1 MPMKN
6 LSASIHRHGAPG
18 TWVLVALLV
27 ATFLVAWSS
36 PGILTALAFI
46 PAEVAQ
52 SPWTTLTY
60 PFHNP
65 GDGQNF
71 LWYVV
76 LWLWL
81 WSMGGDVER
90 RIGTRRFIGVWVAA
104 TLVGSLALVLAS
116 LLTPIRGLGAAGTMI
131 PLGAVTVAWC
141 SMHLTGQIK
150 LMMCL
155 PITGYWL
162 RWLTYGMVLFAV
174 GSYTGTPLAGVFA
187 LLPLLLAQMY
197 VLNQLPG
204 VFAFQ
209 SASSGRIRNAPK
221 QDNAYF
227 EDVKRREK
235 ERDERERLRKLFES
249 SLADDDER

>member
-1 MPMKN
+1 MKN
-6 LSASIHRHGAPG
+6 LSASIHRYGAPG

-27 ATFLVAWSS
+27 VAFLVAWFS
-36 PGILTALAFI
+36 PGILHPLAFI
-46 PAEVAQ
+46 PAELGSQ
-52 SPWTTLTY
+52 PWSVLTY

-65 GDGQNF
+65 GDGGNF
-71 LWYVV
+71 VWYVV

-81 WSMGGDVER
+81 WGMGGDVER
-90 RIGTRRFIGVWVAA
+90 RIGTPRLVGVWIAA
-104 TLVGSLALVLAS
+104 TLVGSAALILAS
-116 LLTPIRGLGAAGTMI
+116 VFTPIRGLGAAGTMI

-141 SMHLTGQIK
+141 SLNPSAQVR
-150 LMMCL
+150 LMLVL

-174 GSYTGTPLAGVFA
+174 GSYTGTPLAGVCA

-204 VFAFQ
+204 AFAFHTGPG
-209 SASSGRIRNAPK
+209 GRIRNAPK

-227 EDVKRREK
+227 EEVKRREK
-235 ERDERERLRKLFES
+235 DREERERLRKLFES